1 MRLLTKILLALL
13 IIGLLSTTGVAL
25 AQSSSSYDL
34 GCWSVALGGGGE
46 RASTSYRVIDSTGY
60 WAATGVQSGGNVR
73 LRPGFIWAA
82 PPVGAP
88 TGGGTTL
95 ASAAPATAEAS
106 PLNGGVLYLPVVSN
120 YIRVVRT
127 CPW

>member
-13 IIGLLSTTGVAL
+13 IVSLFSAGGVAL
-25 AQSSSSYDL
+25 AQSSNSYDL

-46 RASTSYRVIDSTGY
+46 RSSSNFRIVDSFGY
-60 WAATGVQSGGNVR
+60 WAHSGVQSGGTAG

-82 PPVGAP
+82 PAGS
-88 TGGGTTL
+88 GTTL
-95 ASAAPATAEAS
+95 ASAAPALSAAS
-106 PLNGGVLYLPVVSN
+106 PLDGGVLYLPIVSN